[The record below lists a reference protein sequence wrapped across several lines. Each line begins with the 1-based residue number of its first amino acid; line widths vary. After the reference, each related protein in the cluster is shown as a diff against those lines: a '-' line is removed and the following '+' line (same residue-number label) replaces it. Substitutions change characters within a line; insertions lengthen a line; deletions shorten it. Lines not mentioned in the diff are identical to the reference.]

1 MANNYIR
8 SDLMNQR
15 ISTTEHY
22 PMPKRIFYSRKL
34 TVHNKSSSNAI
45 MVSFMEQKY
54 GNQWQ
59 MFSHRD
65 ESNMN
70 TFKPISRFE
79 PITEKPNIKTR
90 SGQLSLFPNNVN
102 IDHNEMVSPKYVS
115 KQKPKTSPK
124 YLMEIAVFVDH
135 KLYEIL
141 RRTFPRNTQDSIY
154 NVVLAKIDMVS
165 TL

>member
-1 MANNYIR
+1 MSNNYSR

-15 ISTTEHY
+15 ISTNELY
-22 PMPKRIFYSRKL
+22 PMPERRFYSRKL

-45 MVSFMEQKY
+45 LVSFMEQKY
-54 GNQWQ
+54 GNRWK
-59 MFSHRD
+59 MNRD

-70 TFKPISRFE
+70 TFKTKARFK
-79 PITEKPNIKTR
+79 PITQKSGIKTR
-90 SGQLSLFPNNVN
+90 NGKLSLFPNNEDF
-102 IDHNEMVSPKYVS
+102 DHNQMVLPKYVNI
-115 KQKPKTSPK
+115 QKPNTFPK

-141 RRTFPRNTQDSIY
+141 QRTFPRNTQDSIY

-165 TL
+165 IL